1 MEWIGGNYRVVIAF
15 YHTVQHLIM
24 LETVIDH
31 AASIFTSTKGT
42 IRSGARAGG
51 HKRSRSIVVTGTWS
65 SVYFARKSFA
75 SDSITSGAAR
85 CGFAFRGFS
94 MSRESSGAHRFG
106 LVLARPCPSV
116 TVSNRRNE
124 ATSRG
129 KIVAT
134 PRLESRP
141 SPTLAESFSINW
153 SMWNCYILFVFMFPC
168 CLKYCASI

>member
-1 MEWIGGNYRVVIAF
+1 MDRRKLSSRYRVLPYSTALNYARNRHRSRSIDF
-15 YHTVQHLIM
+15 YVDKRNDS
-24 LETVIDH
+24 V
-31 AASIFTSTKGT
+31 
-42 IRSGARAGG
+42 RSRGRG

-75 SDSITSGAAR
+75 SDSITSSAAR

-134 PRLESRP
+134 PHLESRP

-153 SMWNCYILFVFMFPC
+153 SMWNCYILFVFMFPF
-168 CLKYCASI
+168 CLKYYVST

>member
-1 MEWIGGNYRVVIAF
+1 MDRRKLSSRYRVLPYGTALNYARNRHRSRSIDF
-15 YHTVQHLIM
+15 YVDKRNDS
-24 LETVIDH
+24 V
-31 AASIFTSTKGT
+31 
-42 IRSGARAGG
+42 RSRGRG

-75 SDSITSGAAR
+75 SDSITSSAAR

-124 ATSRG
+124 VTSRG

-153 SMWNCYILFVFMFPC
+153 SMWNCYILFVFMFAF
-168 CLKYCASI
+168 CLKYCVSI